1 MVGYTFFS
9 FMKVAVL
16 FSPGDRSH
24 IIPILT
30 MFRDLAIDAKGFGI
44 NANWQ
49 SVTNGEWTA
58 KFRNATHF
66 YLLFSR
72 ESIEAGWL
80 PFAAGYSLGR
90 EVPVL
95 LYRIERGLAI
105 PGYLSATLESDSIEA
120 AEAYYR
126 EQKRD
131 WQEKREREESRRI
144 LLERGVSFH
153 ADSFTKSLSEGDLE
167 SVKLFLAA
175 GMNASSRDKTG
186 VPALIIAVRNRRPA
200 IVQFL
205 AKSGADINAV
215 SADRG
220 YSALMEAV
228 RLGNLPI
235 ARFLVGNGADLE
247 VRSKDGQTA
256 IILAVGHGDADM
268 AEFLMKAG
276 ANPDTSD
283 ALGLSARKYAKLLK
297 DERLKRLMEV

>member
-1 MVGYTFFS
+1 MLGYTFLS
-9 FMKVAVL
+9 CMKVAVL
-16 FSPGDRSH
+16 FSPGDRPH
-24 IIPILT
+24 IIPILN
-30 MFRDLAIDAKGFGI
+30 MFQDLAIQAKGFGI
-44 NANWQ
+44 NSNWQ
-49 SVTNGEWTA
+49 SVTNSELTT

-66 YLLFSR
+66 FILFSS
-72 ESIEAGWL
+72 ESLEAGWL
-80 PFAAGYSLGR
+80 SFAAGYSLGR
-90 EVPVL
+90 EVSVM
-95 LYRIERGLAI
+95 LYRVESGIAI
-105 PGYLSATLESDSIEA
+105 PGYLSAMLESNSIEA
-120 AEAYYR
+120 AETYYR

-131 WQEKREREESRRI
+131 WREKRERAESRRI
-144 LLERGVSFH
+144 LLERGISFH
-153 ADSFTKSLSEGDLE
+153 ADSFTKSLCEGDLE
-167 SVKLFLAA
+167 SIKLFLAA
-175 GMNASSRDKTG
+175 GMNANSRDKTG

-205 AKSGADINAV
+205 AKAGADINAV

-268 AEFLMKAG
+268 AAFLMKAG

-283 ALGLSARKYAKLLK
+283 ALGLSARKYAALLK
-297 DERLKRLMEV
+297 DDRLRKLMAV